1 MPRRR
6 TRDRLDLLRRLARDQ
21 DGSFLVEALVSA
33 LIIVI
38 VGLGVLEMIDR
49 SARLGGQQRAQ
60 AVAGNVAQSEQ
71 EQVRAL
77 AIDEQ
82 SNLRRT
88 TTRTIDGVTYTIATR
103 SEWVNDASDDAQC
116 TTPGASVDY
125 MKLSTVV
132 TWPQISTRKPFELE
146 SLIAPPVR
154 SFTSGQGALA
164 VQVLDRN
171 GAGVPGVQLGLSG
184 PKTLS
189 DATSD
194 SGCVMWG
201 YLDAGSGYSVR
212 FSRPPDYVA
221 PDGSLVIDKPATVA
235 SEQTANVAAQYDRG
249 GTISTSFTTKR
260 TTSSAVTATNPSFA
274 HVTQSGGGGISRAFP
289 VSGDRLTT
297 DLLFPFTS
305 AYTVHADTCAATEVP
320 IPAPPP
326 TPPFPAAPSVVTA
339 IVTPGATAATAAM
352 RLPAVN
358 IRVTAQG
365 TPVDGAEVRVTTPCG
380 TVYRRRT
387 TSTGFIDDP
396 GFPFASSL
404 AVCVSNGVRRRE
416 AGVSNTNF
424 NSTSA
429 VIDIRSTDPSGTCA

>member
-6 TRDRLDLLRRLARDQ
+6 TCDRLDLLRRGQ

-33 LIIVI
+33 AIIVI

-77 AIDEQ
+77 PLDEQ

-103 SEWVNDASDDAQC
+103 SDWVNDASADAQC

-146 SLIAPPVR
+146 SLITPPVR
-154 SFTSGQGALA
+154 SFTTGQGALA

-171 GAGVPGVQLGLSG
+171 GVGVPGVQLGLSG
-184 PKTLS
+184 PTTLS
-189 DATSD
+189 DTTSD

-201 YLDAGSGYSVR
+201 YLGAGSGYSIR
-212 FSRPPDYVA
+212 FSGPPGYVA
-221 PDGSLVIDKPATVA
+221 PDGSQVVDKPATVT
-235 SEQTANVAAQYDRG
+235 SEQTTNVALQYDRG
-249 GTISTSFTTKR
+249 GTISTSFTTRR
-260 TTSSAVTATNPSFA
+260 TTTSAVTATNPLFA
-274 HVTQSGGGGISRAFP
+274 HVTHSGAGGISRSFP
-289 VSGDRLTT
+289 VSADRLTT

-305 AYTVHADTCAATEVP
+305 PYSIHADTCAASEVP
-320 IPAPPP
+320 IPAP
-326 TPPFPAAPSVVTA
+326 TPSPAFPSAPGPVTA
-339 IVTPGATAATAAM
+339 TATPGATTTTTAM

-358 IRVTAQG
+358 LKVTASG
-365 TPVDGAEVRVTTPCG
+365 TPVEGADVRVTTACG
-380 TVYRRRT
+380 TVYHRT
-387 TSTGFIDDP
+387 TASTGLIDDP
-396 GFPFASSL
+396 GFPFGNL
-404 AVCVSNGVRRRE
+404 TICVSNGVRRRE
-416 AGVSNTNF
+416 VTQANTNF
-424 NSTSA
+424 NGPSVLT
-429 VIDIRSTDPSGTCA
+429 VDIRSTDPSGTCA